1 MGRLEKIVVLTVLF
15 LVAVILAVSL
25 NRDEAVAGPTD
36 LLAQVPEEPVVVP
49 APVQS
54 GKLLS
59 ATAEDAPEVAPV
71 APAAQAEPVEAAPAT
86 TPAAS
91 PIVPAEEQPQA
102 PAAEPE
108 PAAPRPLLRTSEGLE
123 PSLVPELR
131 LYTWQE
137 GDTFTSVADRYYG
150 SRLEVARLRTANEG
164 RDESTLRPG
173 EKIFVPVEQV
183 AAAERLGRSSADAG
197 EWHGGVYVVESGDML
212 SKIAQTGTCPI
223 LNEVLSD
230 VIEERVDGKVA
241 VQCIFERRSDLE
253 SAAIAAKMHEVDPVA
268 EDAHG
273 GSLKLLA

>member
-25 NRDEAVAGPTD
+25 NRDEAVAGPTE
-36 LLAQVPEEPVVVP
+36 LLAQAPEEPVVVP
-49 APVQS
+49 APAQG

-59 ATAEDAPEVAPV
+59 ATTEAPAEA
-71 APAAQAEPVEAAPAT
+71 APAAQAEPEVAAPT
-86 TPAAS
+86 TPTAS
-91 PIVPAEEQPQA
+91 PIAPVEEEVEA
-102 PAAEPE
+102 PAAQPQPEPE

-173 EKIFVPVEQV
+173 EKIFVPAEPV
-183 AAAERLGRSSADAG
+183 AAAERLGRSSAEAG
-197 EWHGGVYVVESGDML
+197 EWHGGVYVVEAGDML
-212 SKIAQTGTCPI
+212 SKIAQKTYGSAGKWRRI
-223 LNEVLSD
+223 FDANRDVLASPD
-230 VIEERVDGKVA
+230 ALKVGMRLR
-241 VQCIFERRSDLE
+241 I
-253 SAAIAAKMHEVDPVA
+253 PA
-268 EDAHG
+268 E
-273 GSLKLLA
+273 